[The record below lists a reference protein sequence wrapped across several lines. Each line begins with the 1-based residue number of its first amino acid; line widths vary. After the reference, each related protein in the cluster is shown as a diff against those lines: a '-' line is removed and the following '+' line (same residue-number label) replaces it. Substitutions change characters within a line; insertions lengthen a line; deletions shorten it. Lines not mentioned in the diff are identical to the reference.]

1 MEKFTKD
8 LKAGLSDF
16 KVLDDEK
23 GTFEAYVSIFNN
35 VDYADEV
42 IVKGAFKESL
52 LRQMPKIAW
61 SHNWEQIIGKV
72 LTAIEDERGLKI
84 KGQLVLSVQKAKEAY
99 DLMKAGA
106 TDEFSIGYGIQEAS
120 YEQRGN
126 KQVRILSKLDL
137 YEISPVLSG
146 CNPDTELMSIKSKPE
161 EKTEEKTE
169 EKPEEI
175 KEEIKSIDIK
185 EITELD
191 DNVKFIMTDDTE
203 VVLKRNHIFDN
214 YLAEKM
220 SGVKVDEKVIKRLH
234 IIKQVYKKKINIDNF
249 LYKQLK
255 DLDIK

>member
-52 LRQMPKIAW
+52 LRKMPKIAW
-61 SHNWEQIIGKV
+61 SHNWDQIIGKV

-106 TDEFSIGYGIQEAS
+106 TNEFSIGYCIQEAS
-120 YEQRGN
+120 YEQRGD
-126 KQVRILSKLDL
+126 KQVRVLSKLDL

-146 CNPDTELMSIKSKPE
+146 CNPDTELISIKSKTEEKPE
-161 EKTEEKTE
+161 EKT
-169 EKPEEI
+169 EEI
-175 KEEIKSIDIK
+175 KEEIKSDIK